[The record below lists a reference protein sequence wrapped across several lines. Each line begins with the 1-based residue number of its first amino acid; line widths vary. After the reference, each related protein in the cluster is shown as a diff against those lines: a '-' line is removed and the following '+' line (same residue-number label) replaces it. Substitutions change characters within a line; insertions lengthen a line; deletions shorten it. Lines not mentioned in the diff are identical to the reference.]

1 MVILGSMAKVGR
13 INTKQELIKV
23 ADTSNKNKVNLLN
36 QMIGYHSSNS
46 SNSSKSKSHKSW
58 VGEPTNRPTVIMRVE
73 LTSVI
78 MMTIANQRPSD
89 SLNQAQSG
97 LI

>member
-46 SNSSKSKSHKSW
+46 SSKSKSHKSW
-58 VGEPTNRPTVIMRVE
+58 VGEPTNRPTVITRVE